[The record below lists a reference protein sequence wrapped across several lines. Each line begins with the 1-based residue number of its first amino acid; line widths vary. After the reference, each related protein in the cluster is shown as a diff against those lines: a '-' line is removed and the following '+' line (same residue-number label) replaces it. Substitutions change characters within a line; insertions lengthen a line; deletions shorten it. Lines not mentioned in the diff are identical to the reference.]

1 MMTKDVDLLVVEPGL
16 FKTWRIE
23 HQQRGKG
30 GDGVLNGTAFS
41 AAGGNFVNAGVQAG
55 DVVTLASIDGMI
67 DGCYE
72 VVGVVSATQLTVSV
86 LRADDGHAAIPV
98 GSGNSLI
105 WRISSFA
112 PQRALAERRLLD
124 RLELADDF
132 AAGLSEASLWRLR
145 AAAVSAALA
154 MIFESLCQEETD
166 EEVFGRKKDV
176 YQQAVETATEQLRLE
191 FDVDGDGETDQTL
204 RGDSVRMERQ

>member
-1 MMTKDVDLLVVEPGL
+1 MLTKDVDLLVYEPGL
-16 FKTWRIE
+16 FKVWRVE

-41 AAGGNFVNAGVQAG
+41 AASGNFVNAGVQVG

-86 LRADDGHAAIPV
+86 VRADATLAAIPV

-105 WRISSFA
+105 WRVSTFG
-112 PQRALAERRLLD
+112 PQRAMAERRLLD
-124 RLELADDF
+124 RLGLEEDSLAMLD
-132 AAGLSEASLWRLR
+132 EQSLWRVR
-145 AAAVSAALA
+145 TAAVSAAMV
-154 MIFESLCQEETD
+154 MIFEALYQEETD
-166 EEVFGRKKDV
+166 EDMFGRKKEI
-176 YQQAVETATEQLRLE
+176 YAEAVEATVARLRLE
-191 FDVDGDGETDQTL
+191 FDADGDGDVDQVVC
-204 RGDSVRMERQ
+204 GDAVQMERD

>member
-1 MMTKDVDLLVVEPGL
+1 MLTKDVDLLVCEPGL
-16 FKTWRIE
+16 FKVWRVE

-41 AAGGNFVNAGVQAG
+41 AASGNFVNAGVQVG

-86 LRADDGHAAIPV
+86 VRADATLAAIPV

-105 WRISSFA
+105 WRVSTFG
-112 PQRALAERRLLD
+112 PQRAMAERRLLD
-124 RLELADDF
+124 RLELAEAFQDGVLYVNDS
-132 AAGLSEASLWRLR
+132 ALQTQIEEAGP
-145 AAAVSAALA
+145 
-154 MIFESLCQEETD
+154 EEFVVVIHDADYPED
-166 EEVFGRKKDV
+166 EEED
-176 YQQAVETATEQLRLE
+176 E
-191 FDVDGDGETDQTL
+191 
-204 RGDSVRMERQ
+204 